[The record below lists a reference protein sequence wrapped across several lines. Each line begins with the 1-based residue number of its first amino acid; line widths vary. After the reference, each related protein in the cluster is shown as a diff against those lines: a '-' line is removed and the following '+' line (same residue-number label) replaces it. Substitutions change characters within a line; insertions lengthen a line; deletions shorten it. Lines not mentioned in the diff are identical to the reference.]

1 LRETS
6 QWNFHVNLI
15 GLGRADMG
23 TVIGD
28 RQDLLS
34 SVEAS
39 SISIETENSMD
50 LSNESWD

>member
-1 LRETS
+1 
-6 QWNFHVNLI
+6 
-15 GLGRADMG
+15 MG

-39 SISIETENSMD
+39 STSIETVTSMD
-50 LSNESWD
+50 LSTESCD